1 MAEAPRGVA
10 PASAA
15 VGPGARVR
23 SGPATVFSG
32 GGTGG
37 HLYPA
42 LALADALQDIRPDV
56 RAVFVGAER
65 GIEARV
71 LPARGLEHLLVP
83 VEGFRRDMHLANL
96 TVLRSLAR
104 ALAAVGGLFHRL
116 RPSLVVVTGG
126 YAGGPAGLVAG
137 LMGIRLVL
145 QEQNSVPGLTTRVL
159 SLWAREIHLA
169 FPEAVARL
177 PRRARPR
184 ARMSGNPVRPPHPV
198 SREEAAR
205 AFHLDPSGP
214 VVLVVGGSQGARA
227 VNEAVLDGVR
237 RILAGE
243 ASRPGG
249 LQLLWVTGPDHLTSI
264 REALEGTTASSP
276 PGGDPI
282 PSWIRLHGYLE
293 AMPMALA
300 LADLAVSRA
309 GAMATSEFLARG
321 IPSLLIPFPFAAA
334 DHQARNAQ
342 ALAEAGAAE
351 HLPESELDA
360 DDLWSRV
367 RRLLEDREALESMA
381 QAARQ
386 RGRPEAAREIARSL
400 AAHLPPAREGHG
412 SGTTPVGAAVTGAS
426 AGAGGGES

>member
-1 MAEAPRGVA
+1 MAEAPQGVV

-15 VGPGARVR
+15 GTGNGSRSASAIADPMSSAAPSAAAVRPGT
-23 SGPATVFSG
+23 ATVFSG

-42 LALADALQDIRPDV
+42 LALADALRDIRPDV

-83 VEGFRRDMHLANL
+83 VEGFRRGLHLANL
-96 TVLRSLAR
+96 TVLRSLAQ

-159 SLWAREIHLA
+159 SLWAREVHLA

-177 PRRARPR
+177 PRLARPR
-184 ARMSGNPVRPPHPV
+184 ARISGNPVRPPHPV
-198 SREEAAR
+198 AREDAAE
-205 AFHLDPSGP
+205 AFHLDASRP

-243 ASRPGG
+243 ISRPGG

-264 REALEGTTASSP
+264 REALEETTVASV
-276 PGGDPI
+276 PGSESI
-282 PSWIRLHGYLE
+282 PTWIRLHGYLE

-351 HLPESELDA
+351 HLPESELDP
-360 DDLWSRV
+360 DDLWARI
-367 RRLLEDREALESMA
+367 RRLLEDRETLDSMA
-381 QAARQ
+381 RAARQ
-386 RGRPEAAREIARSL
+386 RGRPDAALEIARSL
-400 AAHLPPAREGHG
+400 AAHLPPTWEG
-412 SGTTPVGAAVTGAS
+412 S
-426 AGAGGGES
+426 

>member
-1 MAEAPRGVA
+1 MS
-10 PASAA
+10 SAA
-15 VGPGARVR
+15 STAAAARPGT
-23 SGPATVFSG
+23 ATVFSG

-42 LALADALQDIRPDV
+42 LALADALRDIRPDV

-83 VEGFRRDMHLANL
+83 VEGFRRGLHLANL
-96 TVLRSLAR
+96 TVLRSLAQ
-104 ALAAVGGLFHRL
+104 ALAAVGGLFHQL

-177 PRRARPR
+177 PRLARPR
-184 ARMSGNPVRPPHPV
+184 ARISGNPVRPPHPV
-198 SREEAAR
+198 AREDAAE
-205 AFHLDPSGP
+205 AFHLDASRP

-243 ASRPGG
+243 ISRPGG

-264 REALEGTTASSP
+264 REALEETTVASV
-276 PGGDPI
+276 PGSGSI
-282 PSWIRLHGYLE
+282 PTWIRLHGYLE

-300 LADLAVSRA
+300 VADLAVSRA

-351 HLPESELDA
+351 HLPESELDP
-360 DDLWSRV
+360 DDLWARI
-367 RRLLEDREALESMA
+367 RRLLEDRETLESMA
-381 QAARQ
+381 RAARQ
-386 RGRPEAAREIARSL
+386 RGRPDAALEIARSL
-400 AAHLPPAREGHG
+400 AAHLPPTWEG
-412 SGTTPVGAAVTGAS
+412 S
-426 AGAGGGES
+426 